1 MSDRRQQLDLAA
13 MSLMVLLCALWGTNQ
28 VAIKLANAGIS
39 PILQAGFRSAGSALL
54 VWAWSAHRGVRLFNR
69 DGTLALGILIGALF
83 GGEFVF
89 LYWSLVFTTA
99 SRAVLFLYIS
109 PFVVALG
116 AHFFIPGE
124 RLRTMQGV
132 GLLCAFLGMVLAFG
146 DALRLPTYQQLLGD
160 GMAFIA
166 AILWGATT
174 VVLKATRL
182 ATVSPHKNLFYQLS
196 VSAIGLPILS
206 WMVGERGIVAP
217 TPLVLGML
225 AYQIVVVAFASY
237 LAWFWLISRYPAGR
251 LSSFSFL
258 TPLFGLLAGALLLN
272 EPISGML
279 AAALLLVGIGIY
291 LVNRPPPLPA
301 AGTSVV
307 VRRGL

>member
-13 MSLMVLLCALWGTNQ
+13 ISLMVLLCSLWGFNQ
-28 VAIKLANAGIS
+28 VAIKIANAGIS
-39 PILQAGFRSAGSALL
+39 PILQAGIRSAGSALL
-54 VWAWSAHRGVRLFNR
+54 VWAWSAHRGVRLFTH
-69 DGTLALGILIGALF
+69 DGTLALGILIGVLF

-99 SRAVLFLYIS
+99 SRAVLFLYMS
-109 PFVVALG
+109 PFIVALG
-116 AHFFIPGE
+116 AHFLIPGE
-124 RLRTMQGV
+124 RLRMIQGV
-132 GLLCAFLGMVLAFG
+132 GLLCAFLGTVLAFG

-174 VVLKATRL
+174 VVVKATRL
-182 ATVSPHKNLFYQLS
+182 ATASPHKNLFYQLS
-196 VSAIGLPILS
+196 VSAILLPILS
-206 WMVGERGIVAP
+206 WIVGEHGIVAP

-237 LAWFWLISRYPAGR
+237 LAWFWLIIRYPAGR

-258 TPLFGLLAGALLLN
+258 TPLFGLLAGALLLS
-272 EPISGML
+272 EPISAAL
-279 AAALLLVGIGIY
+279 ALALLLVGLGIF
-291 LVNRPPPLPA
+291 LVNRAPPVPVAVGAPV
-301 AGTSVV
+301 GG
-307 VRRGL
+307 RRS